1 MHVRQYMTSSVMTLN
16 DDGRLLDAALFMRR
30 TGKRH
35 IPVVSKEGK
44 VVGII
49 SDRDVSRLAPS
60 MLGDITPEE
69 YNRIFES
76 THLVRAMT
84 KDPICVGPD
93 DLIRDAVLIFYT
105 KKVGALPVVENGKLI
120 GILTVTDMLGL
131 LNELLNENK
140 GKEEA
145 V

>member
-1 MHVRQYMTSSVMTLN
+1 MTTKVMSLN
-16 DDGRLLDAALFMRR
+16 VDGRLLDAALFIRR

-35 IPVVSKEGK
+35 IPVVDGDEK

-60 MLGDITPEE
+60 MLAGMTPEE
-69 YNRIFES
+69 YNRVFEA
-76 THLVRAMT
+76 TPLTMAMT
-84 KDPICVGPD
+84 KDPICVAPED
-93 DLIRDAVLIFYT
+93 SIRDAVTLFYT
-105 KKVGALPVVENGKLI
+105 KKVGALPVIENGKVV

-131 LNELLNENK
+131 LNELLNAQESQ
-140 GKEEA
+140 A

>member
-1 MHVRQYMTSSVMTLN
+1 MQVREYMTATVMSLKV
-16 DDGRLLDAALFMRR
+16 DGRLLDAALFIRR

-35 IPVVSKEGK
+35 IPVVNDEGK

-60 MLGDITPEE
+60 MLGGMTPEE
-69 YNRIFES
+69 YNRVFEA
-76 THLVRAMT
+76 TPLTMAMT
-84 KDPICVGPD
+84 KDPICVGPND
-93 DLIRDAVLIFYT
+93 AIRDAVLLFYT
-105 KKVGALPVVENGKLI
+105 KKVGALPVVENGKLL

-131 LNELLNENK
+131 LNELLNAQEPK
-140 GKEEA
+140 AEA

>member
-1 MHVRQYMTSSVMTLN
+1 MHVREYMTSSVMSLN
-16 DDGRLLDAALFMRR
+16 DEGRLLDAALFMRR

-35 IPVVSKEGK
+35 IPVVNKEDK

-60 MLGDITPEE
+60 MLGGITPEE
-69 YNRIFES
+69 YNRIFETTPLS
-76 THLVRAMT
+76 MAMT
-84 KDPICVGPD
+84 KDPISVGPD
-93 DLIRDAVLIFYT
+93 DLIREAVLIFYT
-105 KKVGALPVVENGKLI
+105 KKVGALPVVENGKLV

-131 LNELLNENK
+131 LNELLNDSQSK
-140 GKEEA
+140 AEA

>member
-1 MHVRQYMTSSVMTLN
+1 MRVREYMTTKVMSLN
-16 DDGRLLDAALFMRR
+16 VDGRLLDAALFIRR

-35 IPVVSKEGK
+35 IPVVDEEGR

-60 MLGDITPEE
+60 MLAGMTPEE
-69 YNRIFES
+69 YNQVFEA
-76 THLVRAMT
+76 TPLTMAMT

-93 DLIRDAVLIFYT
+93 DSIRDAVLLFYT
-105 KKVGALPVVENGKLI
+105 KKVGALPVIEEGRIV

-131 LNELLNENK
+131 LNELVNA
-140 GKEEA
+140 KETKA